1 MCVHFATLGSRSV
14 FVSPHDCPRVRM
26 GGPEKQRIILLGSGE
41 GGGGAHSRG
50 GRGGLWTPADR

>member
-41 GGGGAHSRG
+41 GGGGGSF
-50 GRGGLWTPADR
+50 